1 MTAASSRTARQ
12 LEDAFLAFNQ
22 LSAQL
27 SSSYSE
33 LQNQVVKL
41 TRELNRARDEKVRE
55 LEEKERLA
63 DKLDKLLQ
71 ALPAG
76 VLVLDQRGCVRDAN
90 RLARN
95 MLGTDLV
102 GRDWNEISLSAFAA
116 GGDELRLKDGRWISL
131 SMSQLDKES
140 GKILLL
146 TDISETRRLQG
157 LLDQHQRLTALGE
170 MSARL
175 AHQIRTPLSTLLL
188 YLSQVESESLD
199 SVRRK
204 ELASRMRECL
214 HHMEQTTLNMLAYSR
229 RDQDRKEPF
238 LVCDIIENLVQ
249 TMKAELERRQ
259 AILDVSCAGGD
270 ICIRGNKDAFL
281 GAMVNL
287 LSNALEACEE
297 RPELQ
302 LRAYRGDEGDT
313 VIELADNGK
322 GMSKEVMDQVFE
334 PFYTTRSSGT
344 GLGLAVVKAVI
355 QGLGGVIRLHSEIGR
370 GTRVHIRIPGQDI
383 QDVLPAAMLPK
394 NTPSPASAQL
404 RAASE
409 ISRTMEK
416 NA

>member
-33 LQNQVVKL
+33 LRNQVIKL

-63 DKLDKLLQ
+63 DQLDKLLQ

-76 VLVLDQRGCVRDAN
+76 VLVLDRQGRVRDAN
-90 RLARN
+90 RLARH

-102 GRDWNEISLSAFAA
+102 GRDWNEISLSAFVA

-131 SMSQLDKES
+131 SMSQLDRES

-188 YLSQVESESLD
+188 YLSQMENESLD

-229 RDQDRKEPF
+229 RDDDRDEPF
-238 LVCDIIENLVQ
+238 PVCDVIENLIQ
-249 TMKAELERRQ
+249 TMKGDLERRQ
-259 AILDVSCAGGD
+259 AVLNISCDEED
-270 ICIRGNKDAFL
+270 IRIRGNRDTFL
-281 GAMVNL
+281 GAMLNL
-287 LSNALEACEE
+287 LSNALEACEG
-297 RPELQ
+297 RPELR
-302 LRAYRGDEGDT
+302 LRVFRAEDGAT
-313 VIELADNGK
+313 AIELADNGR
-322 GMSKEVMDQVFE
+322 GMSDEVMERVFE

-355 QGLGGVIRLHSEIGR
+355 QGLGGVIHLHSEIGR
-370 GTRVHIRIPGQDI
+370 GTRVSIRIPDRNI
-383 QDVLPAAMLPK
+383 QAVLPAAMLPEDI
-394 NTPSPASAQL
+394 SALASGQP

-409 ISRTMEK
+409 TSRTMEK